1 MRKKLITCIYIKN
14 GFAVKYFNDEAVVE
28 TDPVRLAKH
37 YAEACADEII
47 VFDLSNVDNEHEAAL
62 LVIKDICDVVNIPV
76 IGAGNVKCAEDVK
89 KLLHAGCKKAVLNF
103 SREDNVAICEAVSK
117 KYGKDRIVSCIKEVK
132 EFEDNKELIHDY
144 IGEVLFLDE
153 KTAKNSYDPE
163 EEKDSPIIIL
173 LPEVS
178 LNRLINV
185 YSRYKNVGIT
195 GATVN
200 ENTEQFNALRRLIG
214 IEYVPFSK
222 FKLNSDGLIPVIV
235 QDFKTD
241 AVLMLAYMNQEA
253 YEKTIETRTMTYWS
267 RSRQELW
274 VKGLTSGHFQYVKS
288 LTYDCDADTLLARVE
303 QIGAACHTGS
313 YSCFFNDIISYE
325 YEDKNPFGILAD
337 VYSVIEDRKDN
348 PLEGSYTNY
357 LFDKGLDKILKKV
370 GEESVEMLISAKDP
384 GIDDLKYEMAD
395 FLYYMMILM
404 VEKGV
409 TWEEI
414 MRELA
419 NR

>member
-14 GFAVKYFNDEAVVE
+14 GFAVKYFNDETVVD
-28 TDPVRLAKH
+28 TDPVRLAKM
-37 YAEACADEII
+37 YSDAFCDEII

-62 LVIKDICDVVNIPV
+62 SVIKDICDAVRVPV
-76 IGAGNVKCAEDVK
+76 IGAGNVKCAEDVR
-89 KLLHAGCKKAVLNF
+89 KLFFAGCKKAVLNF
-103 SREDNVAICEAVSK
+103 SREDNVAIADAVSK
-117 KYGKDRIVSCIKEVK
+117 KYGKDKIVSCIGSANEYA
-132 EFEDNKELIHDY
+132 DNRDTIEES
-144 IGEVLFLDE
+144 IGEVLFLEE
-153 KTAKNSYDPE
+153 KIARTSLDPE
-163 EEKDSPIIIL
+163 SDMSLIIL
-173 LPEVS
+173 LPEVT
-178 LNRLINV
+178 LNKLIYI
-185 YSRYKNVGIT
+185 YSQYRNVGIT
-195 GATVN
+195 GITVN
-200 ENTEQFNALRRLIG
+200 ENTEQFSALRRLIG
-214 IEYVPFSK
+214 IEYVPFQK

-313 YSCFFNDIISYE
+313 YSCFFNDIITYE
-325 YEDKNPFGILAD
+325 YGEKNPFGILSD
-337 VYSVIEDRKDN
+337 VYSVIEDRKEN
-348 PLEGSYTNY
+348 PVTGSYTNY
-357 LFDKGLDKILKKV
+357 LFDKGIDKILKKV
-370 GEESVEMLISAKDP
+370 GEESVEMLISAKDENT
-384 GIDDLKYEMAD
+384 DNLKYEMAD
-395 FLYYMMILM
+395 FLYYMMVLM

-414 MRELA
+414 MKELA